1 LEDRAE
7 FIFLLRHIPN
17 VKEIHF
23 TLDESEIPQV
33 FWSQLDSNPHLFP
46 NLRSLQIELLDNVG
60 GLPSPITGLTPL
72 HHLQTLTHLTVL
84 WPDYS
89 FVSTYAPILL
99 PNVKYLSIRGDGS
112 ANVSC
117 LTLVQSCPSLELL
130 EFNGDEADGG
140 LDDVLL
146 GLPRTLPGLRLEGPF
161 SRPVDQSL
169 VHLTGLQRLHLG
181 EDSYGTDLALHL
193 SSLPLLETLTL
204 EGARTTDEAAILADL
219 VDGSQRLRALRY
231 LVLDFTTGLWPG
243 IRRADLDDPDW
254 DAGDDFRYGRL
265 RYSESN
271 LSSIEE
277 SIVKARSRGIS
288 VAGSAHE
295 LRMKTFN
302 YLVENHNRA
311 VIYLIHNADDLVDRR
326 DLEDAEI
333 ELREVEGAAIR
344 YGFDL
349 PSFVYGRRLSHG
361 QIFKIPVDEDGR
373 FVLGLKE
380 EAGGTASSNAW
391 ARGGG

>member
-146 GLPRTLPGLRLEGPF
+146 GLPQTLPGLRLEGPF

-311 VIYLIHNADDLVDRR
+311 VIYLIQNANDLVDPR
-326 DLEDAEI
+326 DLEDAES
-333 ELREVEGAAIR
+333 ELREVERAAIR
-344 YGFDL
+344 HGFDL

-391 ARGGG
+391 GRGGG